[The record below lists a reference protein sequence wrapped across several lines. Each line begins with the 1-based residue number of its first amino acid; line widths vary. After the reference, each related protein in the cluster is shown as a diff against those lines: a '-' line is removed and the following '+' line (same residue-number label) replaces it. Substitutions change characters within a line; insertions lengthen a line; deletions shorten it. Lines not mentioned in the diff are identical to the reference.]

1 MKQRARAEGTNYL
14 CCNGNWGIIYGGF
27 FGGIMIIIQ
36 LKGGLGNQM
45 FQYAL
50 YRELLHRGRQVK
62 IDDVKGFEHDKL
74 RVPVLD
80 RFGIEYERA
89 TPAEVVKITDSYM
102 DIFSRIR
109 RKLTGRRTKEI
120 NEKEG
125 IFDPKILEVEDAYL
139 VGYWQSD
146 KYFPSQPVIEEIQ
159 EVFGKRPQEIMHD
172 SVSWST
178 LQQIECCESVS
189 IHVRRTDYIDE
200 EHNAVHN
207 LCSEKYYKNAIKMVR
222 DAHPNAVF
230 FIFTDDREWCKT
242 HCKGHNFIT
251 VELQE
256 GEFTDVADMLLMS
269 RCKHHIM
276 ANSSFSWWSVWL
288 NDSPEKMV
296 IAPAKW
302 INFKRMDDIYT
313 SRMTKVDV

>member
-1 MKQRARAEGTNYL
+1 
-14 CCNGNWGIIYGGF
+14 
-27 FGGIMIIIQ
+27 MIIIQ

-50 YRELLHRGRQVK
+50 YKELLHRGKEVK
-62 IDDVKGFEHDKL
+62 IDDKTGFVHDKL
-74 RVPVLD
+74 RVPVLH
-80 RFGIEYERA
+80 RFGIEYDRA
-89 TPAEVVKITDSYM
+89 TEAEVVNITDSKM

-109 RKLTGRRTKEI
+109 RKLTGRKTNEI
-120 NEKEG
+120 NETEG
-125 IFDPKILEVEDAYL
+125 MFDPKILELDTAYL

-146 KYFPSQPVIEEIQ
+146 KYFRSPEVIAEIQ
-159 EVFGKRPQEIMHD
+159 EIFGKRPQEIMKD

-189 IHVRRTDYIDE
+189 IHVRRTDYMDK
-200 EHNAVHN
+200 EHIAVHN

-222 DAHPNAVF
+222 EKHPNAVF
-230 FIFTDDREWCKT
+230 FIFTDDKAWCRN
-242 HCKGHNFIT
+242 HFKGHNFIT

-256 GEFTDVADMLLMS
+256 GENTDVADMILMS
-269 RCKHHIM
+269 KCKHHIM

-288 NDSPEKMV
+288 NDSPEKLV

-302 INFKRMDDIYT
+302 INFRKMDDIYT
-313 SRMTKVDV
+313 ERMTKVEV